1 MSTSEE
7 HTKPDLWAVMI
18 KLLDDANLRI
28 SIWYLAKYSS
38 ISSKRWMVTNA
49 WNFLLESDLQFAT
62 TKYFCFFWKSKLVSD
77 LPFATQQIFL
87 SFLNQSWLIQTSQ
100 LHLWECMCL
109 KVSKYFMPLY
119 IWTQKTIYLNKI
131 LENAWKDQFCG
142 LFCSRW
148 NQRYSK
154 IVCWSLLLSIV
165 EIKEAK
171 YGLKSNETL
180 TCFRPFWKEIKNNKN
195 N

>member
-1 MSTSEE
+1 MLETFSW
-7 HTKPDLWAVMI
+7 KVI
-18 KLLDDANLRI
+18 CNLQQQNI
-28 SIWYLAKYSS
+28 S
-38 ISSKRWMVTNA
+38 V
-49 WNFLLESDLQFAT
+49 
-62 TKYFCFFWKSKLVSD
+62 FFWKLKLVSD

-87 SFLNQSWLIQTSQ
+87 SFLNQSWLIQTSL

-142 LFCSRW
+142 LFRSRW

-154 IVCWSLLLSIV
+154 IMCWSLRLSVV

-171 YGLKSNETL
+171 YGLKSNQTL
-180 TCFRPFWKEIKNNKN
+180 TCFGPFLKKWKIIQKVSCTENFLYT
-195 N
+195 